1 MRADRTLRP
10 PEQLHEVDDRHLV
23 GSQGVFSERRS
34 LPARLSY
41 RAVPANFGSCKRSA
55 SDRAGLRSF
64 LARVGRVSRPVPM
77 SDFEESGLDSLATWL
92 KVNQKLV
99 SIVTGGVVVI
109 VLGAVLYKK
118 SAETKIENAERA
130 FFQAQTATAQNP
142 ANAAAELEKVATR
155 YAGTSAGD
163 RAALLAAQ
171 SLMTAG
177 KTADAM
183 KRLEALAAGG
193 GASRLGS
200 TLQTLL
206 AAGYEN
212 LNKPADAAA
221 AYLAAASA
229 STGDAKAQ
237 RQADAAR
244 AFMAAGNSAEAVRL
258 WTELSKDERG
268 PLAAEAHVRLGEL
281 IVKR

>member
-1 MRADRTLRP
+1 M
-10 PEQLHEVDDRHLV
+10 
-23 GSQGVFSERRS
+23 SE
-34 LPARLSY
+34 
-41 RAVPANFGSCKRSA
+41 
-55 SDRAGLRSF
+55 
-64 LARVGRVSRPVPM
+64 
-77 SDFEESGLDSLATWL
+77 FEESGLDSLATWL

-99 SIVTGGVVVI
+99 SIITGAVVVAVI
-109 VLGAVLYKK
+109 GTVLYKK
-118 SAETKIENAERA
+118 SAETKIQNAERA

-142 ANAAAELEKVATR
+142 GNAAPELDKVATR

-171 SLMTAG
+171 SLLTAG
-177 KTADAM
+177 KTPEAM
-183 KRLEALAAGG
+183 KKLEALASGG
-193 GASRLGS
+193 GAERLGA

-212 LNKPADAAA
+212 LNKPAEAAK
-221 AYLAAASA
+221 AYLAAAST

-244 AFMAAGNSAEAVRL
+244 AFMAAGNGAEAIKL
-258 WTELSKDERG
+258 WTELGKDERG

-281 IVKR
+281 LVRK

>member
-1 MRADRTLRP
+1 M
-10 PEQLHEVDDRHLV
+10 
-23 GSQGVFSERRS
+23 SE
-34 LPARLSY
+34 
-41 RAVPANFGSCKRSA
+41 
-55 SDRAGLRSF
+55 
-64 LARVGRVSRPVPM
+64 
-77 SDFEESGLDSLATWL
+77 FEESGLDSLATWL

-99 SIVTGGVVVI
+99 SIVVGGVVVV
-109 VLGAVLYKK
+109 VLGAVLYQK

-130 FFQAQTATAQNP
+130 FFQAQTTTAQNP

-177 KTADAM
+177 KTPEAM
-183 KRLEALAAGG
+183 KKLEALASGG
-193 GASRLGS
+193 GAQRLGS

-212 LNKPADAAA
+212 LNKPAEAAK
-221 AYLAAASA
+221 AYLAAAAA
-229 STGDAKAQ
+229 SGGDAKAQ

-244 AFMAAGNSAEAVRL
+244 AYMAAGNGTEAIKL
-258 WTELSKDERG
+258 WQELAKDERG

-281 IVKR
+281 VVKP